1 MVPAG
6 SLSTPETRGATRGAR
21 AAAHGAR
28 RLLTVDI
35 GNTHIV
41 LGVFLDGRLSAH
53 WRLASAHARTIDESW
68 VMLSMLFQSAG
79 LDSRELDGVAIA
91 SVVPDLNFV
100 WIKLAEYHL
109 QLEPFVMRPG
119 APGTPE
125 VRLPDPSTVGAD
137 RLCNAAAVWHL
148 VRRAAIV
155 VDFGTATTFDV
166 IHTDGAF
173 LGGLILPGP
182 QTALRNLHQS
192 AALLPKVAL
201 VFPPRVIGVTTEQA
215 MQSGL
220 LHGAV
225 AQVEGLVERIRRE
238 LVADGVPGPVHVV
251 STGGFGRIMSRHTPV
266 IEEHLPY
273 LVLCGLAL
281 CHARATGGRE
291 LEPQEIR
298 ADRLPAPE
306 AGVEE

>member
-1 MVPAG
+1 VVPLGTLREGLAPA
-6 SLSTPETRGATRGAR
+6 SPPMP
-21 AAAHGAR
+21 AR
-28 RLLTVDI
+28 RLLAVDI

-41 LGVFLDGRLSAH
+41 MGVFVEGRLTAH
-53 WRLASAHARTIDESW
+53 WRLASANARTIDESW
-68 VMLSMLFQSAG
+68 VLLSTLFASAG
-79 LDSRELDGVAIA
+79 LDARRLDGVAIA

-100 WIKLAEYHL
+100 WIKLAEHYL
-109 QLEPFVMRPG
+109 GLEPFVLRAGSPG
-119 APGTPE
+119 APE

-148 VRRAAIV
+148 HRQAAIV

-166 IHTDGAF
+166 VHTDGAF

-201 VFPPRVIGVTTEQA
+201 AFPEKVIGVTTEMA

-225 AQVEGLVERIRRE
+225 AQLEGLVARIRGE
-238 LVADGVPGPVHVV
+238 LAASGVPGPVRVV
-251 STGGFGRIMSRHTPV
+251 STGGFGRLMARHAPV

-273 LVLCGLAL
+273 LVLGGLAL

-291 LEPQEIR
+291 LDPQEIR
-298 ADRLPAPE
+298 ASRPAGMEGTGDE
-306 AGVEE
+306 A